1 MVEEEYDGLFKNV
14 PGDGKEELTEKDSAA
29 REKGTNYKDDLE
41 KSGDSDRENSY
52 ETTEDLDKTIDQANE
67 ASGNYDKK
75 LGEIEDRMDGLLKVV
90 NNLSTR
96 FDEEID
102 PEALKKVKDTK
113 KELDNKL
120 KSIIGYFNEFKNK
133 ADNLEN
139 NYERVEELD
148 KDLGYLKE
156 KVVPFLKGY
165 IERRTQQCKDNTVS
179 KQEYSRDKQ
188 KLEEIIESLDGK
200 DREQDEKI
208 KALENQEYS
217 VEKEYIPFGKED
229 IKTVQIYN
237 DEKKEWEKQKPDCNE
252 TYGPEHLL
260 IGFEYKKV
268 SDGDKLSFVSKT
280 DSSEI
285 EFELK
290 VVEEYPKKGLTYVVM
305 NDDFDGSL
313 KNMNK
318 YRRYIIKN
326 RKVKKDE

>member
-1 MVEEEYDGLFKNV
+1 MQGQY
-14 PGDGKEELTEKDSAA
+14 GKQA
-29 REKGTNYKDDLE
+29 R
-41 KSGDSDRENSY
+41 
-52 ETTEDLDKTIDQANE
+52 I
-67 ASGNYDKK
+67 
-75 LGEIEDRMDGLLKVV
+75 
-90 NNLSTR
+90 
-96 FDEEID
+96 
-102 PEALKKVKDTK
+102 
-113 KELDNKL
+113 
-120 KSIIGYFNEFKNK
+120 
-133 ADNLEN
+133 
-139 NYERVEELD
+139 
-148 KDLGYLKE
+148 
-156 KVVPFLKGY
+156 
-165 IERRTQQCKDNTVS
+165 C
-179 KQEYSRDKQ
+179 RDKQ